1 MNSINLKFSNY
12 TLNIKLRS
20 TNTANAIKNI
30 LPFKSIVKT
39 WGDEIYFE
47 IPIEKNIDLESDAKD
62 IIVLGEVAYWIDGKC
77 IAIGYGKTP
86 ISQNNEIRLAA
97 KTKYGFVSD
106 PGILFSIRIFFS
118 SIEGILNPQLLFP
131 IPHLTF
137 FGVPQVANNLLKEFI
152 LGA

>member
-1 MNSINLKFSNY
+1 MNSIKLKFSNY

-47 IPIEKNIDLESDAKD
+47 IPIKKNLDLESDAKD
-62 IIVLGEVAYWIDGKC
+62 VINLGEVAYWIDGKC

-86 ISQNNEIRLAA
+86 ISQNKEIRLAT
-97 KTKYGFVSD
+97 KTNIWGDAV
-106 PGILFSIRIFFS
+106 INI
-118 SIEGILNPQLLFP
+118 
-131 IPHLTF
+131 
-137 FGVPQVANNLLKEFI
+137 KELSKI
-152 LGA
+152 KDGDEVIIS

>member
-62 IIVLGEVAYWIDGKC
+62 IIDLGEVAYWIDGKS

-97 KTKYGFVSD
+97 KTNIWGDAVLDVKELGK
-106 PGILFSIRIFFS
+106 IRDGDEIIIS
-118 SIEGILNPQLLFP
+118 
-131 IPHLTF
+131 
-137 FGVPQVANNLLKEFI
+137 
-152 LGA
+152 

>member
-47 IPIEKNIDLESDAKD
+47 IPIKKNLDLESDAKD
-62 IIVLGEVAYWIDGKC
+62 VINLGEIAYWIDGKS

-97 KTKYGFVSD
+97 KTNIWGDAVLDVKE
-106 PGILFSIRIFFS
+106 LRKIRDGDEIIIS
-118 SIEGILNPQLLFP
+118 
-131 IPHLTF
+131 
-137 FGVPQVANNLLKEFI
+137 
-152 LGA
+152 

>member
-62 IIVLGEVAYWIDGKC
+62 VIDLGEVAYWIDGKS

-97 KTKYGFVSD
+97 KTNIWGDAVLDVKELGK
-106 PGILFSIRIFFS
+106 IRDGDEIIIS
-118 SIEGILNPQLLFP
+118 
-131 IPHLTF
+131 
-137 FGVPQVANNLLKEFI
+137 
-152 LGA
+152 

>member
-1 MNSINLKFSNY
+1 MNSIKLKFSNY

-47 IPIEKNIDLESDAKD
+47 IPIKKNLDLESDAKD
-62 IIVLGEVAYWIDGKC
+62 VINLGEIAYWIDGKC

-97 KTKYGFVSD
+97 KTNIWGDAVLDVKELGK
-106 PGILFSIRIFFS
+106 IRDGDEIIIS
-118 SIEGILNPQLLFP
+118 
-131 IPHLTF
+131 
-137 FGVPQVANNLLKEFI
+137 
-152 LGA
+152 

>member
-47 IPIEKNIDLESDAKD
+47 IPIKKNLDLESDAKD
-62 IIVLGEVAYWIDGKC
+62 VINLGEIAYWIDGKC

-86 ISQNNEIRLAA
+86 ISQNNEIRLAT
-97 KTKYGFVSD
+97 KTNIWGDAV
-106 PGILFSIRIFFS
+106 INI
-118 SIEGILNPQLLFP
+118 
-131 IPHLTF
+131 
-137 FGVPQVANNLLKEFI
+137 KELSKI
-152 LGA
+152 KDGDEVIIS

>member
-1 MNSINLKFSNY
+1 MNSIKLKFSNY

-62 IIVLGEVAYWIDGKC
+62 VIDLGEVAYWIDGKS

-97 KTKYGFVSD
+97 KTNIWGDAVINIK
-106 PGILFSIRIFFS
+106 
-118 SIEGILNPQLLFP
+118 ELNK
-131 IPHLTF
+131 IKD
-137 FGVPQVANNLLKEFI
+137 GDEVI
-152 LGA
+152 IS

>member
-47 IPIEKNIDLESDAKD
+47 IPIKKNLDLESDAKD
-62 IIVLGEVAYWIDGKC
+62 VINLGEIAYWIDGKC

-86 ISQNNEIRLAA
+86 ISQNNEIRLAT
-97 KTKYGFVSD
+97 KTNIWGDALLDIKELGK
-106 PGILFSIRIFFS
+106 IRNGDEIIIS
-118 SIEGILNPQLLFP
+118 
-131 IPHLTF
+131 
-137 FGVPQVANNLLKEFI
+137 
-152 LGA
+152 

>member
-1 MNSINLKFSNY
+1 MNSIKLKFSNY

-62 IIVLGEVAYWIDGKC
+62 VIVLGEIAYWIDGKC

-97 KTKYGFVSD
+97 KTNIWGDAVINIK
-106 PGILFSIRIFFS
+106 
-118 SIEGILNPQLLFP
+118 ELNK
-131 IPHLTF
+131 IKD
-137 FGVPQVANNLLKEFI
+137 GDEVI
-152 LGA
+152 IS

>member
-20 TNTANAIKNI
+20 TNTANTIKNI

-47 IPIEKNIDLESDAKD
+47 IPIKKNLDLESDAKD
-62 IIVLGEVAYWIDGKC
+62 VINLGEIAYWIDGKC

-97 KTKYGFVSD
+97 KTNIWGDAVLDVKELGK
-106 PGILFSIRIFFS
+106 IRDGDEIIIS
-118 SIEGILNPQLLFP
+118 
-131 IPHLTF
+131 
-137 FGVPQVANNLLKEFI
+137 
-152 LGA
+152 

>member
-1 MNSINLKFSNY
+1 MNSINLKFYNY

-30 LPFKSIVKT
+30 LPFKSIAKT

-86 ISQNNEIRLAA
+86 ISQNDEIRLAV
-97 KTKYGFVSD
+97 KTNIWGD
-106 PGILFSIRIFFS
+106 A
-118 SIEGILNPQLLFP
+118 ILN
-131 IPHLTF
+131 
-137 FGVPQVANNLLKEFI
+137 VKELRKI
-152 LGA
+152 KDGDEIIIS

>member
-1 MNSINLKFSNY
+1 MNSIKLKFSNY

-47 IPIEKNIDLESDAKD
+47 IPIKKNLDLESDAKD
-62 IIVLGEVAYWIDGKC
+62 VINLGEVAYWIDGKS

-97 KTKYGFVSD
+97 KTNIWGDAVLDVKELGK
-106 PGILFSIRIFFS
+106 IRDGDEIIIS
-118 SIEGILNPQLLFP
+118 
-131 IPHLTF
+131 
-137 FGVPQVANNLLKEFI
+137 
-152 LGA
+152 

>member
-47 IPIEKNIDLESDAKD
+47 IPIKKNLDLESDAKD
-62 IIVLGEVAYWIDGKC
+62 VINLGEVAYWIDGKS

-97 KTKYGFVSD
+97 KTNIWGDAVLDVKELGK
-106 PGILFSIRIFFS
+106 IRDGDEIIIS
-118 SIEGILNPQLLFP
+118 
-131 IPHLTF
+131 
-137 FGVPQVANNLLKEFI
+137 
-152 LGA
+152 